1 MFIFIELSYLF
12 HCLSNGIIPSI
23 YFPYNTLDSDFN
35 NPADSNIDHIN
46 SVEGTTIF
54 TKTDPSTITLQ
65 AYRPSFTFSE
75 TIVSSMW
82 YWNGYIDINSRGL
95 LGRYYNPHYD
105 LDLENST
112 FLRTGF
118 YELVLYYSYET
129 SLSVLL
135 CTKDFGHKYLDFI
148 TSDEYLGFGNDG
160 TFIYDTDVQRVQY
173 YGKLQ

>member
-1 MFIFIELSYLF
+1 
-12 HCLSNGIIPSI
+12 
-23 YFPYNTLDSDFN
+23 
-35 NPADSNIDHIN
+35 
-46 SVEGTTIF
+46 
-54 TKTDPSTITLQ
+54 
-65 AYRPSFTFSE
+65 
-75 TIVSSMW
+75 MW

-173 YGKLQ
+173 YGKMIIILKI